1 MILIYAVLKTIKF
14 HRKKMKDELIT
25 VKYAKMGHSILEAF

>member
-1 MILIYAVLKTIKF
+1 MQYWRPSSFIE
-14 HRKKMKDELIT
+14 KMKDELIT

>member
-1 MILIYAVLKTIKF
+1 MQYWRPSSFIE
-14 HRKKMKDELIT
+14 KKMKDELIT